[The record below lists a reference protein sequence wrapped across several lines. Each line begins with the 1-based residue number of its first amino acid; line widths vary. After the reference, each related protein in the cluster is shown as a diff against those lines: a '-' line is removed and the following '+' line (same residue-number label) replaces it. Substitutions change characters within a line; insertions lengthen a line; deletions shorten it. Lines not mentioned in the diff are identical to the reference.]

1 MTELINETAWET
13 RRKVQTTVGPY
24 APNPLGYT
32 RATMVRTKGCNRESG
47 S

>member
-1 MTELINETAWET
+1 MTEYNMETAFVR
-13 RRKVQTTVGPY
+13 RRKVQATVGLY

-32 RATMVRTKGCNRESG
+32 RATMVGTMGYNRESG